1 MGKRLMAVL
10 LAAALC
16 LGLAGCGNGEEAS
29 SRPEEAAFSAEIWE
43 AKRPKIALSLTE
55 PDIVDTTFT
64 HDDIGLAI
72 ARLLGQELIVY
83 PRYARDLRKG
93 YTDLP
98 EEYLLL
104 TALLGTDGTTPG
116 ITQGANTTEAQYVAK
131 QLAGETGRRQF
142 ITKEQVEYAAREL
155 FGEEVELTHQS
166 VPVGADPREQYRYYE
181 EYGVYAYPEKQPIW
195 YLPVLL
201 DLWDVSFN
209 TKEAQIVFVR
219 YADSEQNSFW
229 GPGTEPIARWD
240 IEEHANYNIDQY
252 QSYTVTLKEMFGEW
266 DIEEVLPSQS

>member
-1 MGKRLMAVL
+1 MLKLLKNCDVYAPKHLGMRDIL
-10 LAAALC
+10 LAGDKIMKVTEKIEGYE
-16 LGLAGCGNGEEAS
+16 GLDGVEVMDLHGAIVTPGLIDIHVHVTGGGGEQGYH
-29 SRPEEAAFSAEIWE
+29 SRTPELN
-43 AKRPKIALSLTE
+43 LS
-55 PDIVDTTFT
+55 
-64 HDDIGLAI
+64 
-72 ARLLGQELIVY
+72 ELIRSGVTTV
-83 PRYARDLRKG
+83 LG
-93 YTDLP
+93 
-98 EEYLLL
+98 
-104 TALLGTDGTTPG
+104 LLGTDGTTPG

-266 DIEEVLPSQS
+266 DIEEILPSQS

>member
-1 MGKRLMAVL
+1 MSQ
-10 LAAALC
+10 
-16 LGLAGCGNGEEAS
+16 S
-29 SRPEEAAFSAEIWE
+29 S
-43 AKRPKIALSLTE
+43 
-55 PDIVDTTFT
+55 
-64 HDDIGLAI
+64 
-72 ARLLGQELIVY
+72 
-83 PRYARDLRKG
+83 
-93 YTDLP
+93 LP
-98 EEYLLL
+98 ERP
-104 TALLGTDGTTPG
+104 DG
-116 ITQGANTTEAQYVAK
+116 
-131 QLAGETGRRQF
+131 RQF

>member
-64 HDDIGLAI
+64 HDDTGPAI

-104 TALLGTDGTTPG
+104 TALLGTG
-116 ITQGANTTEAQYVAK
+116 GALNYGGWEDSVISGLLSAFRTAE
-131 QLAGETGRRQF
+131 GELRQS
-142 ITKEQVEYAAREL
+142 AAASL
-155 FGEEVELTHQS
+155 
-166 VPVGADPREQYRYYE
+166 YRYLCQQ
-181 EYGVYAYPEKQPIW
+181 A
-195 YLPVLL
+195 
-201 DLWDVSFN
+201 
-209 TKEAQIVFVR
+209 
-219 YADSEQNSFW
+219 
-229 GPGTEPIARWD
+229 PIAP
-240 IEEHANYNIDQY
+240 ICFKNG
-252 QSYTVTLKEMFGEW
+252 S
-266 DIEEVLPSQS
+266 VLTQWGRLSGLDPVRDNVFHGLENWVLDP

>member
-1 MGKRLMAVL
+1 M
-10 LAAALC
+10 
-16 LGLAGCGNGEEAS
+16 
-29 SRPEEAAFSAEIWE
+29 
-43 AKRPKIALSLTE
+43 
-55 PDIVDTTFT
+55 DTTFT
-64 HDDIGLAI
+64 HDDTGLAI

-104 TALLGTDGTTPG
+104 TALLGTDGATPG

-166 VPVGADPREQYRYYE
+166 VPVDADPREQYRYYE
-181 EYGVYAYPEKQPIW
+181 EYSVYAYPEKQPIW

-240 IEEHANYNIDQY
+240 IEEYANYNIDQY

-266 DIEEVLPSQS
+266 DIEEILPSQS

>member
-10 LAAALC
+10 LAAVLC

-29 SRPEEAAFSAEIWE
+29 SRPEEAAFSAETG
-43 AKRPKIALSLTE
+43 RPRRRRSPSPSPNRILWTPPS
-55 PDIVDTTFT
+55 P
-64 HDDIGLAI
+64 HDDTGLAI

-83 PRYARDLRKG
+83 PRYALGISGPKG

-131 QLAGETGRRQF
+131 QLGRETGRRQF

-155 FGEEVELTHQS
+155 FGRGS
-166 VPVGADPREQYRYYE
+166 GAHP
-181 EYGVYAYPEKQPIW
+181 PECAGGRR
-195 YLPVLL
+195 
-201 DLWDVSFN
+201 S
-209 TKEAQIVFVR
+209 
-219 YADSEQNSFW
+219 
-229 GPGTEPIARWD
+229 PGTV
-240 IEEHANYNIDQY
+240 
-252 QSYTVTLKEMFGEW
+252 SL
-266 DIEEVLPSQS
+266 L